1 MGAVL
6 NHHKVGKHFDVKITD
21 SDLTFERKTEQIN
34 AEALLD
40 GIYVLRTD
48 VKPAIL
54 DAAGTVRA
62 YKNLAAVERA
72 FRSLKTVDL
81 EVRPIHHRR
90 AQRVR
95 AHVLLCML
103 AYYLEWHMR
112 QVLKPILFDDHD
124 RAAAEAART
133 SIVAKAERSA
143 AGERKV
149 ATKRTDDGLPIHS
162 FRSLIADL
170 ATVTRNTMTISKV
183 EDATFVL
190 YPKLTATQQRAFEIL
205 GVPMNCCQ

>member
-1 MGAVL
+1 
-6 NHHKVGKHFDVKITD
+6 
-21 SDLTFERKTEQIN
+21 EQIN

-48 VKPAIL
+48 IEPKAL
-54 DAAGTVRA
+54 DATSTVKA
-62 YKNLAAVERA
+62 YKDLAHVERA

-90 AQRVR
+90 ADRVR

-124 RAAAEAART
+124 KAAAEAARA
-133 SIVAKAERSA
+133 SIVAKAERSDA
-143 AGERKV
+143 ADRKA
-149 ATKRTDDGLPIHS
+149 ATKRTHDDLPVHS
-162 FRSLIADL
+162 FRSLLTDL
-170 ATVTRNTMTISKV
+170 ATVTRNTMAITQTP
-183 EDATFVL
+183 DAAFVL
-190 YPKLTATQQRAFEIL
+190 YPKLTPPQDRA
-205 GVPMNCCQ
+205 V

>member
-1 MGAVL
+1 MSCAPTSSPQSSMPQEPYGPTKISQPSNAVSE
-6 NHHKVGKHFDVKITD
+6 VI
-21 SDLTFERKTEQIN
+21 
-34 AEALLD
+34 
-40 GIYVLRTD
+40 
-48 VKPAIL
+48 
-54 DAAGTVRA
+54 
-62 YKNLAAVERA
+62 
-72 FRSLKTVDL
+72 KTVDL

-133 SIVAKAERSA
+133 SIVAKAERST

-149 ATKRTDDGLPIHS
+149 ATKRTDDGLPVHS

-183 EDATFVL
+183 EDASFVL